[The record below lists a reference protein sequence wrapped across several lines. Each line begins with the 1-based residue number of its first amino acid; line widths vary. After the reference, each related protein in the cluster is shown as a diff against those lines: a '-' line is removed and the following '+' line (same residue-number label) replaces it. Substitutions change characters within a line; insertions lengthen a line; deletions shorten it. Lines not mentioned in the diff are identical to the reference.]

1 MEIPW
6 QDQRMRWN
14 GLSRK
19 AGDRVRVGRRAI
31 RVPGVPSM
39 TEPDGP
45 TEASKPADGADGP
58 SPIDHSAV
66 QYLDRVRAIFRPT
79 CSDALA
85 SGLERFIGREDI
97 FRHVG
102 TADTGSD
109 GAQPMMQC
117 PSYWPNGTTWVPIRD
132 LQILEILEDQDVRAG

>member
-1 MEIPW
+1 
-6 QDQRMRWN
+6 MRWN

-19 AGDRVRVGRRAI
+19 AGDRVRVGRRMI
-31 RVPGVPSM
+31 SVPGVPSM

-45 TEASKPADGADGP
+45 TEASKPADATDRP

-79 CSDALA
+79 RSDALA
-85 SGLERFIGREDI
+85 PGLARFIGREDI

-102 TADTGSD
+102 MASD
-109 GAQPMMQC
+109 GAQPLMQC
-117 PSYWPNGTTWVPIRD
+117 PPYWPDNARWVPIGD
-132 LQILEILEDQDVRAG
+132 LEILEILEDQDVRAG

>member
-1 MEIPW
+1 
-6 QDQRMRWN
+6 MRWN

-19 AGDRVRVGRRAI
+19 AGDRVRVGRRTI
-31 RVPGVPSM
+31 SVPGVPSM

-45 TEASKPADGADGP
+45 TEAGKPAASAERP
-58 SPIDHSAV
+58 ALIDRSAV
-66 QYLDRVRAIFRPT
+66 QYLDRVRAIFHPT
-79 CSDALA
+79 GSDALA

-102 TADTGSD
+102 MADMGSD

-117 PSYWPNGTTWVPIRD
+117 PSYWPDGTTWVPIRD